1 MTEHAILDICCG
13 SRMFWFTN
21 QDTRAVFADIRA
33 EEHDLCYGHRL
44 VISLRVIAKK
54 RRFSDGKIRTKLQ
67 SEMVTIDGGSSITYC
82 YSDG

>member
-13 SRMFWFTN
+13 SQMFWFN
-21 QDTRAVFADIRA
+21 KQDTRAVFADIRA
-33 EEHDLCYGHRL
+33 EEHALCYGHRL
-44 VISLRVIAKK
+44 VISLRVITKK

-67 SEMVTIDGGSSITYC
+67 SEMVTIDGGLSITY